1 MATTR
6 DITITCISDIKDAF
20 DMNLDEDM
28 LKNVILQRV
37 SLIELWITKDEPEV
51 INKRLKNAFDAGRR
65 AGLYPTTSK
74 GMIWLY

>member
-28 LKNVILQRV
+28 LRDVILQRV
-37 SLIELWITKDEPEV
+37 SLIELWITKDEPKV
-51 INKRLKNAFDAGRR
+51 INKRLKDAFDAGRR
-65 AGLYPTTSK
+65 EGV
-74 GMIWLY
+74 

>member
-65 AGLYPTTSK
+65 AGL
-74 GMIWLY
+74 